1 MGSTFKAKSEVV
13 CGRPARALPT
23 RRLVPA
29 LTSFKGALT
38 AVNRRV
44 GHLGRIAAP
53 NEESKGPPARAV
65 VGQRLAYALLEHSAG
80 GLELL
85 LGPPLAD
92 GRRDDLIGN
101 PAPRE
106 LVGDPPLA
114 PPVEVPPVLAEA
126 AREVGVVQVARL
138 GDLGERGLGVDRPNS
153 PSLEQVAQLGYRA
166 IAASERA
173 PGDGERPLA
182 RVARLARRSAVGA
195 RRQAAWRIDGSAAA
209 TVAASSGALPF

>member
-1 MGSTFKAKSEVV
+1 
-13 CGRPARALPT
+13 
-23 RRLVPA
+23 
-29 LTSFKGALT
+29 
-38 AVNRRV
+38 VNRRV
-44 GHLGRIAAP
+44 GHLGRIPAS
-53 NEESKGPPARAV
+53 NEQSKGPPARAV

-85 LGPPLAD
+85 LGPPLAY

-101 PAPRE
+101 SAPRE

-153 PSLEQVAQLGYRA
+153 PSLEQVAQLGDRA
-166 IAASERA
+166 IAPERA
-173 PGDGERPLA
+173 PGDGERPPA
-182 RVARLARRSAVGA
+182 RVARLARRSAVSVP
-195 RRQAAWRIDGSAAA
+195 RQAAWRIDGSAAA
-209 TVAASSGALPF
+209 TAAASSGALPF